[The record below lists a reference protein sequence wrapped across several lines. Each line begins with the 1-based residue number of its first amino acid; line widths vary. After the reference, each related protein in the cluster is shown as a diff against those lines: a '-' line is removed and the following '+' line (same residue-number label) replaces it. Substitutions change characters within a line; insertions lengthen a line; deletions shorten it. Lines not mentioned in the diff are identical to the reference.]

1 MATQFWIKDPRV
13 LFKSDDISKVYPSAN
28 MTSEEKLNAI
38 TRLIIILT
46 LLGYLISQ
54 DAKIVITGLV
64 TLVII
69 VILYYSKNIKSS
81 DAKVVTK
88 EQFSNPEVYNLTKSN
103 FTQPNDR
110 NPAMNVLLTEIADN
124 PNRKEAAPG
133 FNPIVG
139 EEMNKA
145 TIGFVSK
152 EFGDNKIDERL
163 FKDLGD
169 NFNFDQSMRTFHPTP
184 NTRIPNDQS
193 SFAEFCYGDML
204 SCKEGNELMCMKD
217 NPRYTLY

>member
-1 MATQFWIKDPRV
+1 MATPFWIKDPRI
-13 LFKSDDISKVYPSAN
+13 LFKSDEIMKVYPSAN
-28 MTSEEKLNAI
+28 MSSEEKLNAI

-46 LLGYLISQ
+46 LLGYLVSQ
-54 DAKIVITGLV
+54 DGKIVVTGVV

-69 VILYYSKNIKSS
+69 VMLYYSKNIKSS
-81 DAKVVTK
+81 NTKVVTK
-88 EQFSNPEVYNLTKSN
+88 EQFTNPEVYNLTKSN
-103 FTQPNDR
+103 FTQPTDK

-145 TIGFVSK
+145 TVGFISK

-169 NFNFDQSMRTFHPTP
+169 NFNFDQSMRSFYPTA
-184 NTRIPNDQS
+184 NTRIPNDQG
-193 SFAEFCYGDML
+193 SFAQFCYGDMK
-204 SCKEGNELMCMKD
+204 SCKEGDELMCMKD
-217 NPRYTLY
+217 NPRHILY